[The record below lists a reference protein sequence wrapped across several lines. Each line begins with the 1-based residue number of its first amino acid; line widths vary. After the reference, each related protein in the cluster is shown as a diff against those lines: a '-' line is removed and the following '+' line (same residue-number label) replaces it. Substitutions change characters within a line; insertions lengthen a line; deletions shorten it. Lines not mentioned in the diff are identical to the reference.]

1 MSLKQNVDYIKE
13 EINNDEKMLESLIR
27 FEGWFK
33 RYKIPLVIVTAFLV
47 LLGVGYSVNR
57 YYQEQQKEKNSS
69 LYQKALLGDEVAIA
83 SLKDSKSL
91 LYDLYLYQKALKEE
105 NAAMLKELESSKDPM
120 IARLSKQQNISLKED
135 LKELNSQDSNELG
148 YLEAAFLEIKKGNT
162 KEAKAILAKI
172 PNDSAIRE
180 IANSLEHLT
189 IKGINHAK

>member
-47 LLGVGYSVNR
+47 ILGVGYSVNG

-69 LYQKALLGDEVAIA
+69 LYQRALLGDEVAIA

-91 LYDLYLYQKALKEE
+91 LYDLYLNNY
-105 NAAMLKELESSKDPM
+105 
-120 IARLSKQQNISLKED
+120 
-135 LKELNSQDSNELG
+135 
-148 YLEAAFLEIKKGNT
+148 AFLQ
-162 KEAKAILAKI
+162 
-172 PNDSAIRE
+172 
-180 IANSLEHLT
+180 
-189 IKGINHAK
+189 